1 MTYTTPR
8 PLFSAQRWGEL
19 RSLFDEL
26 AGTTVEAREARLA
39 ELARDN
45 DELASAL
52 RELLADFPEQATSAP
67 ERVIERLMPES
78 RNEAPSRIGPFRLL
92 HRISAG
98 GMGVIY
104 LAEREQVDFTQ
115 QVALKLLDGGSA
127 RVARLA
133 ARERRILAALT
144 HPNITAFVDA
154 GSIDGRAWMAMEHVD
169 GKPLLEHCRQHE
181 FDVRDRVQLFDQ
193 ICSAVAHAHA
203 QLVVHR
209 DLKPSNVLVTQ
220 DGRAKLLDFG
230 IALMIDAGDD
240 SEPATR
246 VFTPEYAAPEQLRG
260 ERASTATDIYS
271 LGLILFELIS
281 GHRLPTL
288 EHGIG
293 QREWNTTELARFA
306 TTRESERDPQH
317 ARQADTKTIRTL
329 LRGDLGRIIAHT
341 LSPDPQQRYASVTS
355 LREDLARWLDF
366 RPLGIGHPRLGYVF
380 KRFVQRHRVGTA
392 LAGFAFVSLLGLGAI
407 ALWQAHAKSIEAE
420 RARTALRQS
429 EASRQFMS
437 SIFFSADPIMGRG
450 MQATASEL
458 LTAARVRIDKQLAD
472 QPDIAAELL
481 HQIGNVY
488 VSSGDDAAT
497 RETLGK
503 ALAFNARRAQP
514 SIALEGSVQARIA
527 FMDYLE
533 SHAPADLRR
542 IESAVAKLRA
552 GGEEARAGL
561 ADALRMFGNALF
573 NEGRG
578 DEAIAAESEAVR
590 IFEPLGGEY
599 RPIYLTAMLA
609 LSDLFASL
617 DRNQEALA
625 SADQALA
632 DPFLKSADG
641 RELGN
646 ELLGAR
652 ARGLMGLHRYVEAE
666 AAMRQVIQDGTQALG
681 FEHSSIRYW
690 RYRRVQ
696 VLVQVGRL
704 DEARAEIEK
713 LLQVPASG
721 TEQPIARVA
730 HAVTRLGIDVERR
743 DAVAAAELGP
753 ALAAACSEAGNPLF
767 CAKTRLLGAE
777 LAIRNR
783 DRDHANS
790 ALDACAV
797 DPVIE
802 KDVSLQR
809 RLALLRARLARQDDQ
824 LDVALAGLD
833 QLKSAADLSDD
844 ENAQITLERGFLAL
858 ASNDARQAIES
869 LQAARLRLAEY
880 LEKPTPLID
889 EIDTALALAARMG
902 LAQREPIRK

>member
-1 MTYTTPR
+1 MTGTTPR
-8 PLFSAQRWGEL
+8 PLFSAERWGEL
-19 RSLFDEL
+19 RTLFDEL
-26 AGTTVEAREARLA
+26 AGATVEVREARLA
-39 ELARDN
+39 ELARNN

-52 RELLADFPEQATSAP
+52 RELLADFPEQATSSP
-67 ERVIERLMPES
+67 ERIIERLMPES
-78 RNEAPSRIGPFRLL
+78 REETPLRIGPFRLL
-92 HRISAG
+92 NRIGAG

-104 LAEREQVDFTQ
+104 LAEREQVDFVQ

-127 RVARLA
+127 RLARLA

-181 FDVRDRVQLFDQ
+181 FDVRDRVHLFDQ

-230 IALMIDAGDD
+230 IALMLDAGDEG
-240 SEPATR
+240 EPATR

-317 ARQADTKTIRTL
+317 ARQADTKAIRTL

-380 KRFVQRHRVGTA
+380 KRFVQRHRLGTA
-392 LAGFAFVSLLGLGAI
+392 LASLALISLLGLGGI

-420 RARTALRQS
+420 RARAALRQS

-437 SIFFSADPIMGRG
+437 SIFFSADPLMGRG
-450 MQATASEL
+450 MEATAGEL
-458 LTAARVRIDKQLAD
+458 LKAARTRIDKQLAD

-488 VSSGDDAAT
+488 VSSGDDEAA

-514 SIALEGSVQARIA
+514 SIALEGSAMARIA
-527 FMDYLE
+527 FMDYQK
-533 SHAPADLRR
+533 SRTPADVQR
-542 IESAVAKLRA
+542 IESAVAQLRA
-552 GGEEARAGL
+552 GGDVARAGL
-561 ADALRMFGNALF
+561 GDSLRMLGNVMYNDGRANEAVAIYSEAIRIFDAL
-573 NEGRG
+573 G
-578 DEAIAAESEAVR
+578 DEH
-590 IFEPLGGEY
+590 
-599 RPIYLTAMLA
+599 RPSYLTATIALA
-609 LSDLFASL
+609 DLYASL
-617 DRNQEALA
+617 DRNQEALDT
-625 SADQALA
+625 ADHALA
-632 DPFLKSADG
+632 DPFLKSDDG

-652 ARGLMGLHRYVEAE
+652 ARGLTGLHRYAEAE
-666 AAMRQVIQDGTQALG
+666 AAMRQVIQEGTQSLG
-681 FEHSSIRYW
+681 FEHSGIRYW
-690 RYRRVQ
+690 RYRHVQ
-696 VLVQVGRL
+696 VLDQLGRL
-704 DEARAEIEK
+704 DEAREEIEK
-713 LLQVPASG
+713 LLQVPPSG
-721 TEQPIARVA
+721 TEQPIAHVA
-730 HAVTRLGIDVERR
+730 HEVTRLGIDVERR
-743 DAVAAAELGP
+743 AAVAGAEIGP
-753 ALAAACSEAGNPLF
+753 ALVAACGEAGNPKF

-777 LAIRNR
+777 LAIRDQAR
-783 DRDHANS
+783 VES
-790 ALDACAV
+790 ALEACAG
-797 DPVIE
+797 DSTISTE
-802 KDVSLQR
+802 AALRR
-809 RLALLRARLARQDDQ
+809 RLALLRARHARLGGHLEVARRGLEQ
-824 LDVALAGLD
+824 LHTE
-833 QLKSAADLSDD
+833 SDLSDD
-844 ENAQITLERGFLAL
+844 ENALIALERGYLAL
-858 ASNDARQAIES
+858 AGQDASKAIES
-869 LQAARLRLAEY
+869 LHTARAQLAAY
-880 LEKPTPLID
+880 LDKQTPLID
-889 EIDTALALAARMG
+889 EIDAALATALRL
-902 LAQREPIRK
+902 RETHPEPVGE